1 MEFLEQL
8 NVPAVLKR
16 RARSNRISLRVN
28 ENGLRIN
35 AGKHISSTDI
45 ESFVQKKS
53 AWIEKQWRKYELVLN
68 EEGYLHLGELKEPEF
83 FKDKNLENFYKEETR
98 RIIEGLLEI
107 HNENNEYSINK
118 VFIKG
123 QKTRWG
129 SCSSEGNLNFNW
141 RLAMAPT
148 EVIEYVVIHE
158 LCHRLE
164 MNHSRA
170 FWKLVQE
177 KCPDFRKHKT
187 WLKRNQFRLNI

>member
-8 NVPAVLKR
+8 NVPAVLKK
-16 RARSNRISLRVN
+16 RARSNRISLRVS
-28 ENGLRIN
+28 EKGLRIN
-35 AGKHISSTDI
+35 AGEHIPDPEI

-53 AWIEKQWRKYELVLN
+53 AWIHKQWQKYELALN
-68 EEGYLHLGELKEPEF
+68 EEECLYLGELKELEF
-83 FKDKNLENFYKEETR
+83 FQDKNLENFYREETG
-98 RIIEGLLEI
+98 RIVDGLLKI
-107 HNENNEYSINK
+107 HNEDNEYDINK

-129 SCSSEGNLNFNW
+129 SCSSAGNLNFNW

-158 LCHRLE
+158 LCHRIE
-164 MNHSRA
+164 MNHSKE
-170 FWKLVQE
+170 FWRLVQE
-177 KCPDFRKHKT
+177 KCPEFRKHKA